1 MGKRKQKKSVLAKRE
16 LVFDEEKRKEYLTGF
31 HKRKL
36 QRRKAAVE
44 EIKRKIKEE
53 QKKMRD
59 ERHKEYMKMLKE
71 REEALEEA
79 DEIERL
85 CTSTTESVIFDHPNH
100 TVTVTTISDLDLSGV
115 GLLPPGTF
123 EKENEEKNE
132 EEESK
137 TMYSLPK
144 KANEPLL
151 SKRICSLTKSLHA
164 RNQQKSKKRPQKV
177 QDKKQTAV
185 KITGRTSKAQRRRQ
199 TGRTGRNKE

>member
-1 MGKRKQKKSVLAKRE
+1 MGKRKQKIPASRRE

-44 EIKRKIKEE
+44 EIKRKIKQE

-79 DEIERL
+79 DELEML
-85 CTSTTESVIFDHPNH
+85 VTSKTESVLYDHPNH

-115 GLLPPGTF
+115 GLLPPGSR
-123 EKENEEKNE
+123 E
-132 EEESK
+132 EEDKEAQEGEQLKS
-137 TMYSLPK
+137 MVPLPRK
-144 KANEPLL
+144 SGNPLL

-164 RNQQKSKKRPQKV
+164 RSQCKTNKRPSRI
-177 QDKKQTAV
+177 QDGTKQTVV
-185 KITGRTSKAQRRRQ
+185 KSTGRTSKAQRRRQ
-199 TGRTGRNKE
+199 TGRTRRNRN